1 MLDILKNLDTNG
13 KKEGFEYTI
22 KIKNKKIVK
31 KLTLERNK
39 RKQIQEDE
47 SRMYNVNHSWTIN
60 SMIPNLI
67 SFSMSY
73 LENEYVLK
81 IILK

>member
-31 KLTLERNK
+31 ELTLERNK

-47 SRMYNVNHSWTIN
+47 SRGKRKQGSDQTMTN
-60 SMIPNLI
+60 
-67 SFSMSY
+67 
-73 LENEYVLK
+73 
-81 IILK
+81 